1 MQCTRLTT
9 PVLSAILLGV
19 ACLTACEDQMISS
32 PSAGQVDAAT
42 AALVNGDPI
51 YISDVELEAA
61 AQGLIEPGSP
71 FGPDHPDFQ
80 PVLEQLIDQ
89 RLLAQEAVRRGLDLE
104 TSARRRLE
112 AGRERLLG
120 NILVENLVA
129 NEVTDEAIDA
139 MYGEQV
145 KLQQLDDEV
154 RLRHILVETQE
165 EADGIVAELTAGTD
179 FTELAFKHSTDI
191 RTRID
196 GGNFGWVAPNDM
208 LEPFPAMIGDTETG
222 STSAPFQSE
231 QGWHILRVDERRTRP
246 PKTKEEMRP
255 EIITFLTFTQISDIL
270 RELRTN
276 ADIRQREPGAVEL
289 AEPPATETDSPET
302 EAAED
307 TPSEAETP

>member
-1 MQCTRLTT
+1 MQCTRFTT
-9 PVLSAILLGV
+9 PIFSAILLGV
-19 ACLTACEDQMISS
+19 AGLSACEDPAPTSR
-32 PSAGQVDAAT
+32 SAGQVDAAT

-61 AQGLIEPGSP
+61 AQGLIEPGGP

-104 TSARRRLE
+104 TAARRRLE

-129 NEVTDEAIDA
+129 NEVTDDAIES
-139 MYGEQV
+139 MYAEQV

-154 RLRHILVETQE
+154 RLRHILVETKD
-165 EADGIVAELTAGTD
+165 EADSIAGELSDGTD
-179 FTELAFKHSTDI
+179 FTELAFKHSIDI

-208 LEPFPAMIGDTETG
+208 MDPFPAIIGDTETG
-222 STSAPFQSE
+222 SMSAPFESE

-276 ADIRQREPGAVEL
+276 ADIRQRNPGDAAVT
-289 AEPPATETDSPET
+289 PAIEDDAAAVADETTDTETP
-302 EAAED
+302 
-307 TPSEAETP
+307 